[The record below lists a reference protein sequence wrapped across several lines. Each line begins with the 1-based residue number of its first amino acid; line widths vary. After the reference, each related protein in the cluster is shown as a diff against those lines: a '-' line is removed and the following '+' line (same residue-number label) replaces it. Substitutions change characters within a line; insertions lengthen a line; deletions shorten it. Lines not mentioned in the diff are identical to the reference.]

1 MFYKLFIS
9 ALCFSK
15 FLMDH
20 NARVAEI
27 LMCSSC
33 FESFFVQGG
42 LAIPYIVA
50 VCMSFKQL
58 KITLV
63 GINQEL
69 AETFYLELVDNSN
82 VVGSSVQRGD
92 AVDIMMENLITQR
105 EENQINRLQT
115 RSFTFLFILLSIMS
129 VPECFIWFKAFLK
142 DKKDKNRV

>member
-20 NARVAEI
+20 NARVTEI
-27 LMCSSC
+27 LMRSSC
-33 FESFFVQGG
+33 FELFLVQGG

-50 VCMSFKQL
+50 ACMSFKQL

-92 AVDIMMENLITQR
+92 AVDYHDGKSNNTKRRKSNKQTADKDIYLPVCFA
-105 EENQINRLQT
+105 INYVCSSMFYLVQ
-115 RSFTFLFILLSIMS
+115 SFIQG
-129 VPECFIWFKAFLK
+129 
-142 DKKDKNRV
+142 